1 MRVAAFVVCLI
12 VSTNLLQAQ
21 GNSPAPAL
29 IPFSEK
35 SISEVRSRHK
45 GKVLIVNF
53 WATWCKPCL
62 EEFPDLLKI
71 REQYSRKGVEVVF
84 VSIDD
89 DARAK
94 QKVSSFLRKM
104 KVTFPTYIKETSDD
118 ESFINSIYTEWSGAL
133 PATFIYDRKGDL
145 RKAKI
150 EETSFSEL
158 ESIIKPLL

>member
-1 MRVAAFVVCLI
+1 MRCAVLSVWLLAA
-12 VSTNLLQAQ
+12 TNLMQAQ
-21 GNSPAPAL
+21 GSSPAPAL

-35 SISEVRSRHK
+35 SISEVRSQNI
-45 GKVLIVNF
+45 GKVLVVNF

-62 EEFPDLLKI
+62 EEFPDLLRI
-71 REQYSRKGVEVVF
+71 REQYARKGVEVVF

-94 QKVSSFLRKM
+94 QKVTTFLRKM
-104 KVTFPTYIKETSDD
+104 KVSFPTYIKETSDD
-118 ESFINSIYTEWSGAL
+118 ERFINSIHPDWSGAL
-133 PATFIYDRKGDL
+133 PATFIYDRKGEL

-150 EETSFSEL
+150 EETSFTEL